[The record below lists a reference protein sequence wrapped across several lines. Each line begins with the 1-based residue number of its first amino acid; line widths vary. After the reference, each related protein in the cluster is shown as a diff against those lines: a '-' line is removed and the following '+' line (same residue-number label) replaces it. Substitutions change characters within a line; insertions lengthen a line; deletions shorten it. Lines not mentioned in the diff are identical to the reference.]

1 VTVIKGLCAKMDI
14 LKIATDWAKI
24 ELISNSVFVLA
35 SVIFLSV
42 SLFLQIGARESHFST
57 YSLPFVIAAILL
69 LILGAGLLFSTW
81 QHSTNL
87 EFQFQ
92 QDMTLFIQAELTRAE
107 KTISQYKLAV
117 NVIFPALGLISF
129 CILLVF
135 QNDQVRASAI
145 TSVIVLLILITVDT
159 AAKER
164 LVKYT
169 KDLAMP
175 DHYRE

>member
-1 VTVIKGLCAKMDI
+1 MDI

-24 ELISNSVFVLA
+24 ELISNSVFILA